1 MVEATVLS
9 SKSIKLH
16 WTISYSPE
24 REIIDGFFVGYRSFD
39 TSSLLDQS
47 SDSQAQTVGSSGGLG
62 NSLRSNNQQQS
73 SAKLSEPTFTYKT
86 IRLTNQRPLN
96 GQISNS
102 EISSYQP
109 NKNSASSRL
118 QQQQKQQQDASAFL
132 TPISSVTRNLPIQSA
147 ASLPSQINTFSTLNT
162 NQQSVQQQQVVV
174 ISTFEYVIGGLER
187 NTEYTILIQC
197 FNQKG
202 AGPTSDPVVFKTFMN
217 GKWVNIFNNLVV
229 TCSY

>member
-39 TSSLLDQS
+39 TPSSLLDQS
-47 SDSQAQTVGSSGGLG
+47 DDSQLPTVSSSSSANNLLLSRNG
-62 NSLRSNNQQQS
+62 NQQTS
-73 SAKLSEPTFTYKT
+73 NKLSEPTFTYKT
-86 IRLTNQRPLN
+86 IRLTNQQPSS
-96 GQISNS
+96 GQHISNLGN
-102 EISSYQP
+102 SYQP
-109 NKNSASSRL
+109 NIDSNTRQK
-118 QQQQKQQQDASAFL
+118 QQQQQQDASAFL
-132 TPISSVTRNLPIQSA
+132 TPISSVTKNLPIQTGST
-147 ASLPSQINTFSTLNT
+147 SSSTQVNSFSTLSNHLQT
-162 NQQSVQQQQVVV
+162 MQQQQVVV

-217 GKWVNIFNNLVV
+217 GKTTNK
-229 TCSY
+229 